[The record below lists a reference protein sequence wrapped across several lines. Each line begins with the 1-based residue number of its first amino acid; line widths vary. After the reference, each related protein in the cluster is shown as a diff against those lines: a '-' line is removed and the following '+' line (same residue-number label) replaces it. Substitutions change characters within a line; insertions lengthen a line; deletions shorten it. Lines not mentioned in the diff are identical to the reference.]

1 MQKIKKWSIFVIGL
15 FIVSIGIVLTIK
27 ADLGVSPWDVFHI
40 GLTKYFDVLTV
51 GRASQLTGL
60 IVITLSYILGQIK
73 PNIGTVINML
83 LVGFMIDFVM
93 TVIPEPTILGYRY
106 IYLIAGTI
114 LFGLGAGIYI
124 SSHCGTGPRDSLMM
138 ALDRK
143 LDINIQWVR
152 SGMEL
157 AILILGYFLG
167 GPVGIGTVCIA
178 IGIGPVVGFS
188 LDLMEN
194 LSRKSAIRANL

>member
-194 LSRKSAIRANL
+194 LSRKSAIRA